1 MNKSKITTGI
11 AIATSVLITGCSG
24 ITNTQKWDDIKNS
37 AEYQSSDNFDRNVEI
52 MRPKENKSDHV
63 KDEFFVSYTTL
74 DIIKNNRNNLP
85 KMFYEKTSVKNE
97 EGVKKS
103 DVPEILYKDFGL
115 IVEYVKQ
122 KKQSTD
128 DSSSSEGEI
137 SAELLAA
144 TGVSDQTSTVN
155 DLFSSD
161 NTSSND
167 DNEEKINYDYSGDL
181 KGLLDYITVSM
192 DQKWEYDNE
201 TGKVYIYKY
210 NTETFALIQ
219 TKENIRKSTSVS
231 TNNGGGDVADGGGT
245 SGTTQ
250 SIEFNTEL
258 NFWEDMQKNIENM
271 LSEDA
276 TSSFDPT
283 DGTIV
288 ITDSDYV
295 LSSVRKYID
304 KLNENAS
311 KQVAIDVQ
319 ILNVKLNDSSEFGI
333 NWNAINQT
341 ISNSILGSNI
351 QAGFDIGNTANNL
364 GNTLSIANNA
374 TGMNALFHALNEFST
389 FKTESNVSSITMNN
403 KPVPMQVTTDI
414 SYIES
419 ITTEDA
425 TDNTGAS
432 TSTEIGVVK
441 EGITMTVTPK
451 VNKQNIV
458 LEYSVNL
465 SVLDRLESVGTQGIQ
480 TPVVSSKNFTQRI
493 IAKNG
498 QPMIVAAFSKENANS
513 GKKSPFGNNLWFL
526 GGNEEASKNSERILI
541 VVTPYILSN

>member
-1 MNKSKITTGI
+1 MNKSKLATGI
-11 AIATSVLITGCSG
+11 LVASSILITGCAG
-24 ITNTQKWDDIKNS
+24 MTNTKKWDDIKTS
-37 AEYQSSDNFDRNVEI
+37 AEYQSSDNFNRNLEI
-52 MRPKENKSDHV
+52 MKPKENNMDHV

-85 KMFYEKTSVKNE
+85 KMFYEKTSVKRDE
-97 EGVKKS
+97 EVKEK
-103 DVPEILYKDFGL
+103 DLPEILYKDFGL
-115 IVEYVKQ
+115 VAEYVNQ
-122 KKQSTD
+122 KKGGSEN
-128 DSSSSEGEI
+128 SLENSSENNEIPSEILEQTGEENGLD
-137 SAELLAA
+137 S
-144 TGVSDQTSTVN
+144 
-155 DLFSSD
+155 LFSS
-161 NTSSND
+161 T
-167 DNEEKINYDYSGDL
+167 EENSEDETVEYDYTGDL
-181 KGLLDYITVSM
+181 KGLLDYLTVSM
-192 DQKWEYDNE
+192 DKKWEYDNE

-210 NTETFALIQ
+210 NTETFSLVQ

-231 TNNGGGDVADGGGT
+231 TNNGGSEGADGGGS

-258 NFWEDMQKNIENM
+258 NFWEDLQKNIENM

-276 TSSFDPT
+276 NASFDPT

-295 LSSVRKYID
+295 LSSVRKYVNKI
-304 KLNENAS
+304 NENAS

-319 ILNVKLNDSSEFGI
+319 IMNVKLNDSSEFGV
-333 NWNAINQT
+333 NWNAINQS

-351 QAGFDIGNTANNL
+351 QAGFDIGSTATSLGNNL
-364 GNTLSIANNA
+364 SITNTT
-374 TGMNALFHALNEFST
+374 TGMSALFHALNEFST
-389 FKTESNVSSITMNN
+389 FKTENNVSAMTMNN
-403 KPVPMQVTTDI
+403 KPVPIQVTTDT

-451 VNKQNIV
+451 VNKQNII

-465 SVLDRLESVGTQGIQ
+465 AVLDRLESVGTQGLQ
-480 TPVVSSKNFTQRI
+480 TPIVSSKNFTQRI
-493 IAKNG
+493 MAKNG
-498 QPMIVAAFSKENANS
+498 QPMIVAAFSKENSNS
-513 GKKSPFGNNLWFL
+513 GKKSPFGENLWFL
-526 GGNEEASKNSERILI
+526 GGNEETAKNSERILI
-541 VVTPYILSN
+541 IVTPYILSN